1 MDPARDPIRLFAPE
15 TREVLAVRRETADT
29 STVTLAGGGRGFVPG
44 QFAMVYAFGV
54 GESAISFSGDPYRSD
69 IVEHTVRRVGAVTAA
84 IGALKPG
91 DHIGWRGPFGT
102 GWPLQRARGGDLVI
116 VAGGIGLAPLR
127 PAILAVMADRGAYRR
142 VAILVGARRPGELL
156 YPEQLAEWR
165 ARFDLDVEVTV
176 DAAADNWRGSVGVV
190 TRLIPHLDVEPTRT
204 TAMVCGPEV
213 MMRFTA
219 IELQRLGLPSRNL
232 FVSVERNMKCAVGL
246 CGHCQLGSLF
256 ACHEGAVVPYDRVA
270 GLMEVREA

>member
-1 MDPARDPIRLFAPE
+1 
-15 TREVLAVRRETADT
+15 LAVRKETADT
-29 STVTLAGGGRGFVPG
+29 VTVTLAGGGRGFVPG
-44 QFAMVYAFGV
+44 QFAMVYAFGI
-54 GESAISFSGDPYRSD
+54 GESAISFSGDPYRAD

-84 IGALKPG
+84 IGSLKPG
-91 DHIGWRGPFGT
+91 SYIGWRGPFGT

-127 PAILAVMADRGAYRR
+127 PAILAVLADRGAYRR

-156 YPEQLAEWR
+156 YPEQLQEWR

-190 TRLIPHLDVEPTRT
+190 TRLIPQLDIEPSRT
-204 TAMVCGPEV
+204 TALVCGPEV
-213 MMRFTA
+213 MMRFSA
-219 IELQRLGLPSRNL
+219 MELEKLGVPTRNL

-256 ACHEGAVVPYDRVA
+256 ACHEGAVVPYERVA

>member
-1 MDPARDPIRLFAPE
+1 MDRARDPIVQFAPDL
-15 TREVLAVRRETADT
+15 REVIAVRSETADT
-29 STVTLAGGGRGFVPG
+29 VTLTLAGGSRGFIPG

-54 GESAISFSGDPYRSD
+54 GESAISFSGDPHRFD
-69 IVEHTVRRVGAVTAA
+69 VVEHTVRRVGAVTAA

-91 DHIGWRGPFGT
+91 NVVGWRGPFGT
-102 GWPLQRARGGDLVI
+102 GWPLERARGGDVVI

-127 PAILAVMADRGAYRR
+127 PAVLSVLANRGAYRR

-176 DAAADNWRGSVGVV
+176 DAAADSWRGSIGVV
-190 TRLIPHLDVEPTRT
+190 TRLIPQLDVEPSRT
-204 TAMVCGPEV
+204 TALVCGPEV
-213 MMRFTA
+213 MMRFSA
-219 IELQRLGLPSRNL
+219 LELQRLGVPARNL
-232 FVSVERNMKCAVGL
+232 YVSVERNMKCGIGL

-256 ACHEGAVVPYDRVA
+256 ACHHGPVVPYEGVA
-270 GLMEVREA
+270 GLMEVKEA

>member
-1 MDPARDPIRLFAPE
+1 MDPARDPVRLLAPE
-15 TREVLAVRRETADT
+15 TREVLAVRKETADT

-44 QFAMVYAFGV
+44 QFAMVYAFGI
-54 GESAISFSGDPYRSD
+54 GEAAISFSGDPYRTD
-69 IVEHTVRRVGAVTAA
+69 VVEHTVRRVGAVTSA
-84 IGALKPG
+84 IGSLKSG

-116 VAGGIGLAPLR
+116 IAGGIGLAPLR
-127 PAILAVMADRGAYRR
+127 PAILAVMADRGAFRR

-156 YPEQLAEWR
+156 YPEQLSEWR

-176 DAAADNWRGSVGVV
+176 DAAAGNWRGSVGVV
-190 TRLIPHLDVEPTRT
+190 TRLIPHLDVEATRT

-213 MMRFTA
+213 MMRFSA
-219 IELQRLGLPSRNL
+219 IELQRLGVPTRNI
-232 FVSVERNMKCAVGL
+232 FVSVERNMKCAVAL
-246 CGHCQLGSLF
+246 CGHCQLGPLF